1 MAEPGDRTE
10 ADRFGL
16 ARFAQAQA
24 PVWDAVVAELTA
36 GRKRS
41 HWMWFVFPQLR
52 GLGHSTMARHYGIS
66 GLDEAR
72 AYAAHALLGPRLRQA
87 TALVLGHAGRPLQ
100 QIFSPPDDLKFGSCM
115 TLFAAAVPDEPVFAQ
130 ALRQHLG
137 GRGDERTL
145 ALLGGAA
152 AGG

>member
-1 MAEPGDRTE
+1 MPLTAGDPH
-10 ADRFGL
+10 DL
-16 ARFAQAQA
+16 ARFVEAQRGVHA
-24 PVWDAVVAELTA
+24 DALAELRA